1 MPEAPTHDL
10 ALFAAPADW
19 PASLLPEHLP
29 PGRRIAALALLRQ
42 MRCLDRAVG
51 IRHSGIARDIGLLLY
66 EHTGR
71 ALTIKEI
78 SRKTS
83 YTGPS
88 VRLVLGR
95 LVEVGAVA
103 ARPEDGKTQAY
114 RLTQKGLEGFD
125 AYPRLLSAF
134 VDAVAGRGLSP
145 AAAPAPDRD
154 PGANP
159 PHLPGRY
166 AGARPAPAVAE

>member
-1 MPEAPTHDL
+1 MPEALPHDL
-10 ALFAAPADW
+10 ALSAAVADW
-19 PASLLPEHLP
+19 PAQLLPENLP

-66 EHTGR
+66 EHAGR
-71 ALTIKEI
+71 SLTIKEI
-78 SRKTS
+78 SRKTG

-95 LVEVGAVA
+95 LVEVGVVA
-103 ARPEDGKTQAY
+103 AMSQDSKVQIY
-114 RLTQKGLEGFD
+114 RLTPKGLEGFD

-134 VDAVAGRGLSP
+134 VDAVAGRGLSA
-145 AAAPAPDRD
+145 AAAPEPDRD
-154 PGANP
+154 PGADP
-159 PHLPGRY
+159 QLPPGRY
-166 AGARPAPAVAE
+166 AGAQPARAAAD